1 MELIKVGEK
10 TLYIKNNTNIGVYK
24 INDNDVYL
32 IDTGNDKEA
41 GRKILKI
48 LSENNLNVKGIINT
62 HSNADH
68 IGGNKMIQERTDALI
83 YSDGIEVDIINHPI
97 LEPSILY
104 GGYPFKNLQNKFLM
118 AKESN
123 AKQIENLP
131 EGLEYFKIK
140 GHFFDMIGIKTSDD
154 VYFLGDSLFS
164 EETISKYRI
173 FFIYNVKEYLETL
186 DFLNTLEGT
195 LFIPSHVEETK
206 NIKELIKINRNKI
219 NEIVNYLLNICKV
232 EKTLEDILKEVFD
245 YYKLT
250 INETQYVLIS
260 STIKSYLSYL
270 IDEEKIEYYFN
281 CNKMYFKTIL
291 TNV

>member
-131 EGLEYFKIK
+131 EGLERIEWRALYGCHKIK
-140 GHFFDMIGIKTSDD
+140 TIVVPSSVTFIGGEA
-154 VYFLGDSLFS
+154 FNNMG
-164 EETISKYRI
+164 RI
-173 FFIYNVKEYLETL
+173 N
-186 DFLNTLEGT
+186 
-195 LFIPSHVEETK
+195 
-206 NIKELIKINRNKI
+206 
-219 NEIVNYLLNICKV
+219 
-232 EKTLEDILKEVFD
+232 
-245 YYKLT
+245 
-250 INETQYVLIS
+250 
-260 STIKSYLSYL
+260 
-270 IDEEKIEYYFN
+270 
-281 CNKMYFKTIL
+281 
-291 TNV
+291 